1 MAEWKGFDS
10 GGTEQLW
17 ESEVLM
23 DMLTVVKVYEPF
35 TRNDQ
40 TSPIF
45 DELETLYPEIT
56 WRNVNA
62 DGSFRPIFRKA
73 NPLVKL
79 GLTTDEPVDAYVTS
93 LGDDLLSGSVSISEV
108 YTFAAKSHRER
119 DGTPSMALMCA
130 AALEVPDEVFSLE
143 DIEFGISEN
152 YDPANRNA
160 AAVLKSVRSQGVTF
174 GASSSVRQRRLRNF
188 MAAIVSTGAMQHVEA
203 GWTLNDRA
211 VASDIASAVGAAIAP
226 SVVTKKVTGKKV
238 AKKKVAKNVARR
250 VQPSNI
256 RSIIAG
262 KRKQITVKA
271 SVDSVTDPIQRAL
284 LLERANNV
292 HEQLVQAVAN
302 IIRDRGFDP
311 LEDSNSFDVAVEG
324 ENEALIEVK
333 TINRDNCI
341 SQIRKAVSQ
350 LPEYRWKHRERFSS
364 DAKQIVVLSENPT
377 QYVDDDFFEYLVED
391 RGLIVTWQQQ
401 GALADLD
408 GQSLEE
414 ILFPQH

>member
-1 MAEWKGFDS
+1 
-10 GGTEQLW
+10 
-17 ESEVLM
+17 M
-23 DMLTVVKVYEPF
+23 DMLTVVKAYEPF

-45 DELETLYPEIT
+45 DELETLYPEVT

-62 DGSFRPIFRKA
+62 DGSFRPIFRKT

-79 GLTTDEPVDAYVTS
+79 GLTTDETENAYVTS
-93 LGDDLLSGSVSISEV
+93 LGDDLLAGSVSIPEV

-143 DIEFGISEN
+143 DIEFGVSEN
-152 YDPANRNA
+152 YDPAKRNA
-160 AAVLKSVRSQGVTF
+160 AAVLKSVRSRGATF
-174 GASSSVRQRRLRNF
+174 GTKSSVRQRRLRRF
-188 MAAIVSTGAMQHVEA
+188 MAAIVSTGAMQRVEA
-203 GWTLNDRA
+203 GWTLNNRA
-211 VASDIASAVGAAIAP
+211 VAGDIASAVGSATLP
-226 SVVTKKVTGKKV
+226 SVVAKKVTRKKV
-238 AKKKVAKNVARR
+238 AKKKIAKRLARR
-250 VQPSNI
+250 AQPSGV

-262 KRKQITVKA
+262 ERKQITVKA
-271 SVDSVTDPIQRAL
+271 SVDSVIDPIQRAL

-292 HEQLVQAVAN
+292 HEQLVQAVAD

-311 LEDSNSFDVAVEG
+311 LEDSNSFDVAVDG
-324 ENEALIEVK
+324 EYEALIEIK

-350 LPEYRWKHRERFSS
+350 LPEYRWKHRDRFSS
-364 DAKQIVVLSENPT
+364 DAKQIVVLSEDPT
-377 QYVDDDFFEYLVED
+377 QYVDSDFFEYLVED

-401 GALADLD
+401 GVLVDSD

-414 ILFPQH
+414 ILFPRH